1 MQVSPQFLRQLEGY
15 GLTTARILYGI
26 PDHRSILQEYVWQDY
41 DVFPEFPVL
50 TRFLTFWEE
59 ELEGPLRSVTIAHAR
74 LIKPA
79 EIRSVEAL
87 LHLH

>member
-1 MQVSPQFLRQLEGY
+1 MQVSPEFLRQLEGY

-26 PDHRSILQEYVWQDY
+26 PDHRTILQEYVWQEY
-41 DVFPEFPVL
+41 DVFPEFPIL
-50 TRFLTFWEE
+50 TKFLAFWEE
-59 ELEGPLRSVTIAHAR
+59 KLEGPLKSITVAHAR

-79 EIRSVEAL
+79 EIRSVEGL